1 MKMMSRSKAAKGI
14 STVFIEAILSMVKG
28 KVMELSPGTMENS
41 FRATGT
47 MERKMDLGFGNL
59 LKVMHMK
66 DNG

>member
-1 MKMMSRSKAAKGI
+1 
-14 STVFIEAILSMVKG
+14 MVKG